1 MKNRTGFISQSNN
14 YNYNKL
20 KFHTVRF
27 SSLKNKHVRMSGS
40 QDKSWGSKFSFCLWG
55 RMIEITGAR
64 YSVKNARICDFHAT
78 TLVAVEW
85 QTDCDQ
91 CVHLHGHNTSPTT
104 SHTCRSLPSRV
115 FPLPC
120 QNPPPWFFFCGLW
133 QFLFHQLLK
142 YCYSPKSLLLFHFN
156 DYSQEKSLPNLSLG
170 CP

>member
-1 MKNRTGFISQSNN
+1 
-14 YNYNKL
+14 
-20 KFHTVRF
+20 
-27 SSLKNKHVRMSGS
+27 MSGS
-40 QDKSWGSKFSFCLWG
+40 QGKSWGSKFSFCLWG

-120 QNPPPWFFFCGLW
+120 QNPLPWFFFADSDNSY
-133 QFLFHQLLK
+133 FTN
-142 YCYSPKSLLLFHFN
+142 SLNTVILQRASSYFILMTILRKNPFQT
-156 DYSQEKSLPNLSLG
+156 YP
-170 CP
+170 